1 LTENKFKVELI
12 YLLPILASLLF
23 GLVCTWLLYNQPL
36 VVDQI
41 TPTPPGTP
49 GAPVYDMLYIGVL
62 IAISGSVFYLL
73 IKHRNKKIITGLIV
87 VSLTAAAVLMS
98 LIYLPA
104 LFARTFPELYSDTLL
119 VILTII
125 ITILLD
131 LAIFKFGSK
140 TGNVAVILLGGALGV
155 FLGKYLPIESI
166 VAILIFLAVYDVIA
180 VYRGPVGKI
189 AQSATGLDELRGLSY
204 SFKDIQMGLGDL
216 VFYSVLVSGIF
227 FFASD
232 GFFNLGLN
240 PVYAVIPYAVSV
252 IGILVGAIVTFY
264 MLERREVFPGLPFP
278 IMLGLGSGLL
288 TYFLLSIL

>member
-1 LTENKFKVELI
+1 MI

-23 GLVCTWLLYNQPL
+23 GLGCIWLLFDQQK
-36 VVDQI
+36 VVDTI
-41 TPTPPGTP
+41 TPVNPSTP
-49 GAPVYDMLYIGVL
+49 GAPVYDALYFVVL
-62 IAISGSVFYLL
+62 IAISASVFYLL
-73 IKHRNKKIITGLIV
+73 IKHRSKKIITGLIV
-87 VSLTAAAVLMS
+87 VSLTAAAGLMS
-98 LIYLPA
+98 VIYLPA
-104 LFARTFPELYSDTLL
+104 LFARTFPGLYSDTLI

-155 FLGKYLPIESI
+155 FLGKYLPFIST

-216 VFYSVLVSGIF
+216 VFYSMLVSGVF
-227 FFASD
+227 FFS
-232 GFFNLGLN
+232 GEIISY
-240 PVYAVIPYAVSV
+240 VVSV
-252 IGILVGAIVTFY
+252 IGILVGSVITFF
-264 MLERREVFPGLPFP
+264 MLERRDVFPGLPFP
-278 IMLGLGSGLL
+278 IMLGLGGGLL
-288 TYFLLSIL
+288 TYLLLSIV